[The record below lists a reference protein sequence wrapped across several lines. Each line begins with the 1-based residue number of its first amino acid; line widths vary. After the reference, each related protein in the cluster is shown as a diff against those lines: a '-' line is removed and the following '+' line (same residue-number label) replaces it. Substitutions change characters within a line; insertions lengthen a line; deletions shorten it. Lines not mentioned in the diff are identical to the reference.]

1 MLKLHK
7 KYGMNRILLVDDE
20 EFCMTTMQALLETLA
35 IDAENL
41 VDTCING

>member
-7 KYGMNRILLVDDE
+7 QFAHNRILLVDDE
-20 EFCMTTMQALLETLA
+20 EFCTTTMIALLDTLS
-35 IDAENL
+35 IDTTNK